1 VSLEH
6 SPARTAKRASAEFN
20 DPSLTVDQFCRAEN
34 ISRSMLYRAWSE
46 GWGPKF
52 YRVGV
57 TRRITHRARLEWQS
71 EREAAAAAVKGRTDV

>member
-1 VSLEH
+1 MSNEY
-6 SPARTAKRASAEFN
+6 SPAGAPFSTLV
-20 DPSLTVDQFCRAEN
+20 PSLTINEFCQAEK

-57 TRRITHRARLEWQS
+57 TRRITHRARQEWQR
-71 EREAAAAAVKGRTDV
+71 EREAAAAAGSGGAKT